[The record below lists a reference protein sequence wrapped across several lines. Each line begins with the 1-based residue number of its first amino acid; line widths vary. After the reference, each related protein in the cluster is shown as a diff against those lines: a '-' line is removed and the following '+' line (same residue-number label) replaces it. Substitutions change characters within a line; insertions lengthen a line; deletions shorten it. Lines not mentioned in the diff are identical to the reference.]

1 MADFIPLSVP
11 FINGNEWN
19 YVKECLDTG
28 WISSAGKYVDLFER
42 KIEEYTG
49 AKHAV
54 AVMNGTAAIHLS
66 LILSEVTNHDC
77 VILPSLT
84 FVATANAI
92 SYTGA
97 EPIFIDSKLDDW
109 QMDLILLRK
118 YLKENCY
125 SENGETFRKKDKKRV
140 AAIVPVHIQGNIGEI
155 EKLVNI
161 AKEFNLKVVEDSA
174 EALGSKRGGTSAG
187 RFGTLGCFS
196 FNGNKII
203 SSGGGGMIVTDD
215 SELAKRAKH
224 LSTTAKVDPLNYYHD
239 EVGYNYRM
247 VNVLAAVGVAQL
259 EKLEEYV
266 ELKQAIGSR
275 YRKGLAGIGDISFQ
289 SIDKEVDYN
298 NWLFTISTVKQK
310 ELLTYL
316 NHHKIMSRPFWMPMH
331 LLPMY
336 SNKEYFSIDK
346 NAETIYN
353 NSLAI
358 PCSPNLTEAEQK
370 RVIRKIQQFYTE
382 TNYRNT

>member
-1 MADFIPLSVP
+1 MTDFIPLSVP
-11 FINGNEWN
+11 FINGNEWK

-66 LILSEVTNHDC
+66 LLLSEVTNKDC
-77 VILPSLT
+77 VIVPSLT
-84 FVATANAI
+84 FVATANAVA
-92 SYTGA
+92 YTGA

-109 QMDLILLRK
+109 QMDLALLRE
-118 YLKENCY
+118 YLQENCY
-125 SENGETFRKKDKKRV
+125 AENGETFRKKDKKRV
-140 AAIVPVHIQGNIGEI
+140 AAIVPVHIQGGIGEI
-155 EKLVNI
+155 EKLISI

-174 EALGSKRGGTSAG
+174 EALGSKKNGVSAG
-187 RFGTLGCFS
+187 RFGALGCFS

-203 SSGGGGMIVTDD
+203 SSGGGGMIVTND

-247 VNVLAAVGVAQL
+247 VNVLAAIGVAQL
-259 EKLEEYV
+259 EKLDEYV
-266 ELKQAIGSR
+266 ALKQTIGDR
-275 YRKGLAGIGDISFQ
+275 YRKELEGIGDISFQ
-289 SIDKEVDYN
+289 AIDKGVDYN
-298 NWLFTISTVKQK
+298 NWLFTISTSKQK
-310 ELLTYL
+310 ELVTYL
-316 NHHKIMSRPFWMPMH
+316 NDHKIMSRPFWMPMH

-336 SNKEYFSIDK
+336 ADKEYFTHEN
-346 NAETIYN
+346 NAEEIYN

-358 PCSPNLTEAEQK
+358 PCSPNLTQEEQE
-370 RVIRKIQQFYTE
+370 RVIQAIQRFFTE
-382 TNYRNT
+382 IN